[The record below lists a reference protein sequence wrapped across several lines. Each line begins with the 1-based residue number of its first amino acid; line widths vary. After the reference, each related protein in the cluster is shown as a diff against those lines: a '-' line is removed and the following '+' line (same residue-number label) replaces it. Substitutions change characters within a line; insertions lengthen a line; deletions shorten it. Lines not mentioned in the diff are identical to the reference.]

1 MYEIALFQYSHN
13 IDISISKF
21 LWVVTQNKEDF
32 DNGTQYYI
40 SMKNRVGHWPSHL
53 KVKYGT
59 TREGPTINKNVLFY
73 K

>member
-1 MYEIALFQYSHN
+1 MYEIALFQFSHN

-40 SMKNRVGHWPSHL
+40 SMKNRVGH
-53 KVKYGT
+53 
-59 TREGPTINKNVLFY
+59 
-73 K
+73 

>member
-1 MYEIALFQYSHN
+1 MGCNSE
-13 IDISISKF
+13 D
-21 LWVVTQNKEDF
+21 KEDF

-40 SMKNRVGHWPSHL
+40 SMKNRVGHWPTCSHL

-59 TREGPTINKNVLFY
+59 TIEGPTINKNVLFY